1 MLQHIGGSYKILA
14 ITALLAIGSSLGCG
28 DDSSSED
35 NDKPSAGKGA
45 GGTGGSA
52 SGGKGGSSSGPVSD
66 ALKGTGDS
74 CTSYTPPA
82 DGKCQGWFCGVTEEK
97 LMEEVDPKAKCGGNV
112 PLLCKGSVPIKV
124 GECAR
129 KLKLANLSKT
139 NDELKPLVRDC
150 VYEDADIKA
159 AVPEDCLFCTIDAA
173 ACAADNCLIQC
184 LNGDSEMCDSCRRDA
199 KCDQGVFSCGGLP
212 PPIE

>member
-14 ITALLAIGSSLGCG
+14 ITALLAIGSSMGCG

-35 NDKPSAGKGA
+35 NDKGSAGKG
-45 GGTGGSA
+45 GGGGGG
-52 SGGKGGSSSGPVSD
+52 SGGKGGGSSGPVSD
-66 ALKGTGDS
+66 ALKGTGES
-74 CTSYTPPA
+74 CHSYSEPA
-82 DGKCQGWFCGVTEEK
+82 DGKCQGWFCGVTEAK
-97 LMEEVDPKAKCGGNV
+97 LKEVVDPKAKCGGDV

-129 KLKLANLSKT
+129 KIKIANASKS
-139 NDELKPLVRDC
+139 NDELKPLVREC

-159 AVPEDCLFCTIDAA
+159 AVPEDCLNCTIDAA

-184 LNGDSEMCDSCRRDA
+184 LAGDSEMCDSCRLEA
-199 KCDQGVFSCGGLP
+199 GCDQSVFSCGGLP